1 MTGILYSWVRFIFQY
16 QTMRKSSIEL
26 GLVYKTFVNKHTW
39 KTLLLPPEKK
49 NMQSTDYVTLGS
61 SWSWTRLSFPHIQKH
76 TLETFFPS
84 ESRAVLPE
92 HLALAPVHAYRN
104 AQKYSVI
111 RPNSFVKLCP
121 CLAWE
126 SNSNSINNS
135 ECMKQHCTAPLIF
148 FLFFRKVENKVI
160 FITKAL

>member
-39 KTLLLPPEKK
+39 KTLLLPPGKK

-126 SNSNSINNS
+126 SNSNSV
-135 ECMKQHCTAPLIF
+135 KQLWMHETALYLPFNL